1 MEEYENLNSIHLN
14 IKTMTKFLFIAL
26 LFVSLGANAQTN
38 TFPASGNV
46 GLGTTTPTQK
56 LDIRGNIYLRNM
68 ANLVGAGT
76 SISFSSYDD
85 THLGPKIYSYLDY
98 ANGTSS
104 ISRLILSSY
113 SGGYYNE
120 LTLIGGRVGI
130 GTMNPADKLSVNGK
144 IRCHEIKAETANWP
158 DYVFA
163 ETYKLPSLKE
173 TENYIKENGHLA
185 DIPSAADIEKNGQNL
200 GEMNALLLKK
210 IEELTLHLIEK
221 DNQLSEQ
228 KARTDAQFLKMS
240 AKVNLIEKA
249 LKKIQNCKKDQY

>member
-1 MEEYENLNSIHLN
+1 MRTL
-14 IKTMTKFLFIAL
+14 LFTAL
-26 LFVSLGANAQTN
+26 LSISITVNAQTN
-38 TFPASGNV
+38 TFPGTGNV
-46 GLGTTTPTQK
+46 GVGTTTPIEK

-98 ANGTSS
+98 ASGASS

-144 IRCHEIKAETANWP
+144 IRCQEVKVETINWP

-163 ETYKLPSLKE
+163 ENYKLPTLKE
-173 TENYIKENGHLA
+173 TAAFIKENGHLA
-185 DIPSAADIEKNGQNL
+185 DMPSAADIQKNGQDL
-200 GEMNALLLKK
+200 GAMNAKLLRK
-210 IEELTLHLIEK
+210 IEELTLHLIDKDKELQTERKRIDMQQQELEK
-221 DNQLSEQ
+221 QKLTLNTLLS
-228 KARTDAQFLKMS
+228 KFA
-240 AKVNLIEKA
+240 A
-249 LKKIQNCKKDQY
+249 LETQRPN